1 MSNAWGELFWG
12 SNSWGAQNSTSVSL
26 SGVSLTSSIGNST
39 ADAEIGSG
47 WGRGTWNNNEAW
59 GIAGTLIPTG
69 VQFTSSIGS
78 VTADAEIGSG
88 WGRGTWNNNEGWGI
102 QGTLI
107 PTGVQFTSS
116 IGSVTADAE
125 IGSGWG
131 RGTWNNNE
139 AWGIAGT
146 LIPSSFQLTSAIGSV
161 TADAEIGAGWGGDA
175 WGLNFW
181 GELRGS
187 GFTVTGIS
195 ATSSIGS
202 TTITGDCNITLSN
215 SNLNLGLTLGNE
227 SVDIAVG
234 PIVTAQQLNSSI
246 GSATTTQGKD
256 QAVTGQQL
264 NSSIGSASVDGSTL
278 TGAGWGRNT
287 WGNLGWGVNFSA
299 SATGL
304 SLTSTINF
312 PATGAFTDITVN
324 ATAQQMNF
332 SAIGTYSVQIDNDE
346 SIIQAPEETLNLTL
360 GNFSLVQSTNES
372 VSGQSISALINSVEA
387 TFTVEVS
394 GIAATL
400 TQGSASLE
408 QSTNESV
415 TGQQLNSSIG
425 TAEEIPGQQ
434 IGVSGLQL
442 TSSLGSL
449 SAITADANVAV
460 SSLTLT
466 PTAGQVNI
474 FAWNE
479 VQLGVNNVW
488 TDVDLAA

>member
-1 MSNAWGELFWG
+1 MSNAWGQLFWG

-26 SGVSLTSSIGNST
+26 SGLSLTSSIGSST

-59 GIAGTLIPTG
+59 GIAGTLIP
-69 VQFTSSIGS
+69 SGS
-78 VTADAEIGSG
+78 
-88 WGRGTWNNNEGWGI
+88 
-102 QGTLI
+102 QL
-107 PTGVQFTSS
+107 TSS

-146 LIPSSFQLTSAIGSV
+146 LKTGSFQLTSAIGSV

-202 TTITGDCNITLSN
+202 TTVTGDCNITLTN
-215 SNLNLGLTLGNE
+215 SNLNLGLTIGNE
-227 SVDIAVG
+227 SAVIEVG
-234 PIVTAQQLNSSI
+234 PIVTGIQGSLSV
-246 GSATTTQGKD
+246 GSATTTQGRD
-256 QAVTGQQL
+256 QTVTGQQL
-264 NSSIGSASVDGSTL
+264 SGSIGSATVDQSTL
-278 TGAGWGRNT
+278 TGEGWGRDS

-299 SATGL
+299 RNTTGL
-304 SLTSTINF
+304 SLSSTINF
-312 PATGAFTDITVN
+312 PATGAFTDVTVD

-360 GNFSLVQSTNES
+360 GNFTLVQSTNES

-442 TSSLGSL
+442 ASSLGSL
-449 SAITADANVAV
+449 SAVTADANVAV

-466 PTAGQVNI
+466 PTAGQVNL